1 MRARS
6 PADPALSA
14 MFPAHHGLLHIHALP
29 APHTL
34 LPPSDRFSTLRGIAL
49 ASGAA
54 GGGENNLAFK
64 CMRKRLVF
72 ETLHLDVEGGVG
84 ERRTTPAA
92 RAAALDEALVHGH
105 DHGHDQEDAHA
116 HAEGPAAESQPER
129 AAGARVEV
137 KIEEADKKTEAGQG
151 NQPQSKAKG
160 KAKKKVAFRTD
171 RPDLYDF

>member
-1 MRARS
+1 MRWRS

-14 MFPAHHGLLHIHALP
+14 MFPAHHGLLHIHGLP

-49 ASGAA
+49 ASGAS

-92 RAAALDEALVHGH
+92 RAAALDEVLVHGH
-105 DHGHDQEDAHA
+105 DHDHQEHA

-137 KIEEADKKTEAGQG
+137 KFEEAKKESEAGEG
-151 NQPQSKAKG
+151 DQPQGKARA

>member
-1 MRARS
+1 
-6 PADPALSA
+6 

-49 ASGAA
+49 ASGAS

-92 RAAALDEALVHGH
+92 RAAVLDEVLVHGH
-105 DHGHDQEDAHA
+105 DHDHQEHA

-137 KIEEADKKTEAGQG
+137 KFEEAKKESEAGEG
-151 NQPQSKAKG
+151 DQPQGKARA

-171 RPDLYDF
+171 RPGLYDF